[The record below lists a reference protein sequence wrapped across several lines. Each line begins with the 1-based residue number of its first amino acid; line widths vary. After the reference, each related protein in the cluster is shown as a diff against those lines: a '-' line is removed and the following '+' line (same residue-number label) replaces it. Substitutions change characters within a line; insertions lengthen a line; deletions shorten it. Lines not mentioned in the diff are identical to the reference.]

1 MKSPASLARPTF
13 RDPAGSLR
21 IVGGR
26 VFRTVRPEFADD
38 CLSFLSSE
46 TAREWVA
53 SGRLIETQILHHSA
67 GKQLELEHPRVSFP
81 SYPWEWTPGQWV
93 SAAELTLELAEHQ
106 IDAGR
111 ILKDAT
117 PLNVL
122 FEGNKAI
129 FVDVLSTES
138 RDLNDPLWL
147 AYGQFVRTFL
157 LPLAAYKYLGWS
169 LASSFLRRDG
179 YTPADLYPHLSARQ
193 RYLSPLFSLIT
204 IPHLLERKGNSRPVT
219 RPKHHPD
226 LAAALHLRRLKNLRQ
241 VLHRLAPK
249 LKDSGWSRYSE
260 TANHY
265 GEKDRAAKQE
275 YVRSVL
281 ASVNAKCVLDVGAN
295 TGEYSRLAAEAGAS
309 VVGLDTDVAA
319 SEHSWRIAQEKG
331 LPILPLV
338 ADIARPTP
346 AIGWRNRESASL
358 LERAREHFDCVMMLG
373 IIHHLLL
380 KDQIPLDEIAQ
391 LTAVLTIRCAIVEW
405 VPSGDPRFIDLCCGR
420 EFLYRHLN
428 EEVFLHSFSHFFT
441 PVHRQA
447 LNNGRVLFLFPR
459 YT

>member
-157 LPLAAYKYLGWS
+157 LRLGGVQIPWMVAGIEFPTTRRLHTRRSLSTSLGSAAISVAIILTDHY
-169 LASSFLRRDG
+169 SSFAG
-179 YTPADLYPHLSARQ
+179 AEGELSAG
-193 RYLSPLFSLIT
+193 
-204 IPHLLERKGNSRPVT
+204 H
-219 RPKHHPD
+219 
-226 LAAALHLRRLKNLRQ
+226 
-241 VLHRLAPK
+241 
-249 LKDSGWSRYSE
+249 
-260 TANHY
+260 
-265 GEKDRAAKQE
+265 
-275 YVRSVL
+275 
-281 ASVNAKCVLDVGAN
+281 
-295 TGEYSRLAAEAGAS
+295 
-309 VVGLDTDVAA
+309 
-319 SEHSWRIAQEKG
+319 
-331 LPILPLV
+331 
-338 ADIARPTP
+338 
-346 AIGWRNRESASL
+346 
-358 LERAREHFDCVMMLG
+358 
-373 IIHHLLL
+373 
-380 KDQIPLDEIAQ
+380 
-391 LTAVLTIRCAIVEW
+391 
-405 VPSGDPRFIDLCCGR
+405 
-420 EFLYRHLN
+420 
-428 EEVFLHSFSHFFT
+428 
-441 PVHRQA
+441 
-447 LNNGRVLFLFPR
+447 
-459 YT
+459 